1 MRRGQVGGLDT
12 VPVLAVCRVVSG
24 GSRVCFFFFFFLL
37 DGVVSGSH
45 VVGEFAVS
53 SFFLVSSCLC
63 PQPFNPDTFR
73 DSL

>member
-1 MRRGQVGGLDT
+1 MRRGRVGGLDT
-12 VPVLAVCRVVSG
+12 VPVLAVCRVVSR
-24 GSRVCFFFFFFLL
+24 GSRFFFLL

-53 SFFLVSSCLC
+53 SFFLVPSCVC
-63 PQPFNPDTFR
+63 PQPFTPDTFR